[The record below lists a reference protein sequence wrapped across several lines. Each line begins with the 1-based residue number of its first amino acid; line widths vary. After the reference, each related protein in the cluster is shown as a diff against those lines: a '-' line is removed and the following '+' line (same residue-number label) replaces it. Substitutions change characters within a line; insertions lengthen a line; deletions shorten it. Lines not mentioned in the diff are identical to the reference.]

1 MNITNEII
9 SPERLSENKLELV
22 RDEEAFFKE
31 IADIRLEYEAAIK
44 EISTK
49 LEILD
54 DDFKQHDDHGPIHH
68 IQYRLKSVN
77 SMFDK
82 AVRYGIEDPLNN
94 LEEIRSRIYDIAGVR
109 VVCNYRD
116 DIYVLSNLLL
126 KQEDIKLIR
135 IKDYSSNPKE
145 SGYRSLHVVISVPVF
160 LVNEK
165 VSIPVEIQFRS
176 IAMDTWAS
184 LEHELKYKNE
194 GELSENVQT
203 KLKVCAEILA
213 YVDNRM
219 ENIRHEVFFTE

>member
-82 AVRYGIEDPLNN
+82 AVRYMTLQACELCATTGMTYTCCPICF
-94 LEEIRSRIYDIAGVR
+94 SSKRI
-109 VVCNYRD
+109 
-116 DIYVLSNLLL
+116 
-126 KQEDIKLIR
+126 
-135 IKDYSSNPKE
+135 SS
-145 SGYRSLHVVISVPVF
+145 
-160 LVNEK
+160 
-165 VSIPVEIQFRS
+165 
-176 IAMDTWAS
+176 
-184 LEHELKYKNE
+184 
-194 GELSENVQT
+194 
-203 KLKVCAEILA
+203 
-213 YVDNRM
+213 
-219 ENIRHEVFFTE
+219 